1 MFQLYEIM
9 RKNIWMRL
17 QRKANEDTIKGEEWE
32 KKKNQWYRITKMPDI
47 SLGW

>member
-1 MFQLYEIM
+1 
-9 RKNIWMRL
+9 MRL
-17 QRKANEDTIKGEEWE
+17 QRKANEDTIKGEERE